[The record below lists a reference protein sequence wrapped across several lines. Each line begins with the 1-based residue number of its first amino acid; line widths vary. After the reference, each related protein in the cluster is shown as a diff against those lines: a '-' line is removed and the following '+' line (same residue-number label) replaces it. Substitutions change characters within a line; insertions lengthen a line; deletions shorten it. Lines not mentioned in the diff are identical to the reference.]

1 MLSGI
6 TLCDIYKGLLYFIDY
21 QHHLWYKAPV
31 QPCVCLWNYVKVSS
45 WSSNFHPTPSTRNFQ
60 VWYSMWATTSLID
73 AMRTAKKGITL
84 SNRWC
89 IPLMLDYYIR
99 LRLTCQGFLFSFFT
113 FLFSLDLCKS
123 FVIGWVMPYVC
134 HISMYIQSTLEYAMS
149 IAILLTLRVIIPIYT
164 NVVKG

>member
-31 QPCVCLWNYVKVSS
+31 QPCVHMERYPHGILTS
-45 WSSNFHPTPSTRNFQ
+45 TPHLLQGTFGEKP
-60 VWYSMWATTSLID
+60 MWATTSLID

-99 LRLTCQGFLFSFFT
+99 FGLTCQGFLFSFFT

-134 HISMYIQSTLEYAMS
+134 HISMYIQSTLEYAIR